1 MSEII
6 EEKKSE
12 DMDLEDKD
20 SENENDKK
28 AVDEK
33 EDDNL
38 SEDKEPE
45 DGKKDKKKKEKK
57 SKRDKLK
64 KDKSD
69 NEQTDSSEGSE
80 ENIDKKKKSKK
91 DKNAKNPEEINIV
104 KDLLWLI
111 VYIGIVILLCFAIIK
126 FVGLRSRVDGS
137 SMEPTLYND
146 DNLWIDKLSY
156 TFGDPKRF
164 DVIIF
169 NYDDDTTFIKRI
181 IGLPGE
187 TVRIDT
193 EGNIYINEQM
203 LSENYGKET
212 ILPSNIGRAIQPVE
226 LGEDEYFVLGDNRNN
241 SRDSRYADVGNV
253 SRDSIIGK
261 AVLRIYPFSSFGF
274 ID

>member
-1 MSEII
+1 ML
-6 EEKKSE
+6 EESG
-12 DMDLEDKD
+12 
-20 SENENDKK
+20 ENK
-28 AVDEK
+28 
-33 EDDNL
+33 
-38 SEDKEPE
+38 
-45 DGKKDKKKKEKK
+45 
-57 SKRDKLK
+57 
-64 KDKSD
+64 
-69 NEQTDSSEGSE
+69 
-80 ENIDKKKKSKK
+80 DKKKKSKK
-91 DKNAKNPEEINIV
+91 ERSVKKPEEINIV

-111 VYIGIVILLCFAIIK
+111 VYIGIVILLCFAVIK
-126 FVGLRSRVDGS
+126 FVGLRSRVDGH

-146 DNLWIDKLSY
+146 DNLWVDKLSY

-169 NYDDDTTFIKRI
+169 YYDDDTTYVKRI

-212 ILPSNIGRAIQPVE
+212 ILPSNIGRAIQPVV

>member
-6 EEKKSE
+6 EENISEEKVLEENKSE
-12 DMDLEDKD
+12 ENASEGASDLAAMDNEDSK
-20 SENENDKK
+20 
-28 AVDEK
+28 
-33 EDDNL
+33 
-38 SEDKEPE
+38 
-45 DGKKDKKKKEKK
+45 DGKKQKKKKEKK
-57 SKRDKLK
+57 EK
-64 KDKSD
+64 KEK
-69 NEQTDSSEGSE
+69 QA
-80 ENIDKKKKSKK
+80 KK
-91 DKNAKNPEEINIV
+91 PEEINIV

-111 VYIGIVILLCFAIIK
+111 VYIGVVILLCFAVIK
-126 FVGLRSRVDGS
+126 FVGLRSRVDGH
-137 SMEPTLYND
+137 SMEPTLYDD
-146 DNLWIDKLSY
+146 DNLWVDKLSY

-169 NYDDDTTFIKRI
+169 YYDDDTTYVKRI

-212 ILPSNIGRAIQPVE
+212 ILPSNIGRAIQPVV